1 MTATTTTQTNYELRH
16 FRTGKLKTMMRFFH
30 TTSPRT
36 RIVKY
41 PSEMFLS
48 TLRANFTGT
57 EQEYCVMGDVL
68 NQNVAMNGLL
78 YEDEDETQFTPI
90 LIMIELKEKTPW
102 IKGCLYNPS
111 EDTYYLRSASTEENV
126 GDYRTANGSKRKQLE
141 RSKTDRWFIDGSTL
155 SADYSFWKSLKRI
168 LIA

>member
-1 MTATTTTQTNYELRH
+1 MTATHTNTNYELRH
-16 FRTGKLKTMMRFFH
+16 FRSGKLNKMMRFFH

-48 TLRANFTGT
+48 TLRADFTGKT
-57 EQEYCVMGDVL
+57 HEYCVMADVI
-68 NQNVAMNGLL
+68 NQDYAMNGLL
-78 YEDEDETQFTPI
+78 YEDEDITQFTPI
-90 LIMIELKEKTPW
+90 LIMIELKEETPW
-102 IKGCLYNPS
+102 IKGCLYNHS
-111 EDTYYLRSASTEENV
+111 EDTYYLRSIHQEQHV
-126 GDYRTANGSKRKQLE
+126 GDYRTAIGTKRKQLKK
-141 RSKTDRWFIDGSTL
+141 SKIDGWFIDDSTL